1 MKVFVHTSSF
11 TPKQQSEACYVSYLS
26 QYPCP
31 KHMGTTPEKAA
42 GVLVPS
48 WYRLISY
55 IVFFCDTPREGSRS
69 VCTRD
74 GARREIRAC
83 RAGKRVAEVLA

>member
-1 MKVFVHTSSF
+1 MRSSRLATRFYFYGFRYIGDYGGGVKVFVHTSSF

-48 WYRLISY
+48 WYRLI
-55 IVFFCDTPREGSRS
+55 
-69 VCTRD
+69 
-74 GARREIRAC
+74 
-83 RAGKRVAEVLA
+83 